1 MKNDSDLPG
10 PEITLKPFQYDF
22 VFSEERFP
30 ALIAGIG
37 TGKTYMLLLKIWNF
51 LSNHPNCLG
60 LICRKEY
67 TDLHD
72 STMKDFTRY
81 FGVTADSNKEFKFP
95 NGSVLMFRHAAEVEV
110 LKNINLSIFGIEQAE
125 EFETD
130 EQFIFL
136 RDRLRNPNSPYRQ
149 GVIIAN
155 ARGHNW
161 IWKKWVNNPQEG
173 YFSITATTFDNEENL
188 PVDFINDLRKM
199 EQDAPTHYKQYVL
212 NSFEEVDAD
221 DLLLTHEQVYGSSKI
236 EMPFVGKP
244 RRIMAVDVAR
254 YGGDEIVYCILE
266 SRGVIKWE
274 MIHLEGQKNKSLTW
288 TTGKIIDMVKDFDL
302 HAVVIDDTGMG
313 GGVTDALDSSR
324 YGVFPF
330 NGAEASNNP
339 GYLNRRAEGFFKLQ
353 EAFQKGWLK
362 ILPDTELQEQLL
374 TIKYKYKTKDQKMI
388 VSKDE
393 MRREGLKSPD
403 RADALMMAYFFA
415 DRSAE
420 GNHYPDYCAPD
431 EDLYRSV
438 QDLPRWST

>member
-1 MKNDSDLPG
+1 MEAKRPDPDELLDWAMAEEKRISQGKLKIFFGAAPG
-10 PEITLKPFQYDF
+10 
-22 VFSEERFP
+22 V
-30 ALIAGIG
+30 
-37 TGKTYMLLLKIWNF
+37 GKTYAMLAAARKKREEGVDIVVGIAET
-51 LSNHPNCLG
+51 HG
-60 LICRKEY
+60 RKE
-67 TDLHD
+67 T
-72 STMKDFTRY
+72 
-81 FGVTADSNKEFKFP
+81 
-95 NGSVLMFRHAAEVEV
+95 EV
-110 LKNINLSIFGIEQAE
+110 LL
-125 EFETD
+125 
-130 EQFIFL
+130 
-136 RDRLRNPNSPYRQ
+136 
-149 GVIIAN
+149 
-155 ARGHNW
+155 
-161 IWKKWVNNPQEG
+161 EG
-173 YFSITATTFDNEENL
+173 LENL
-188 PVDFINDLRKM
+188 PCRM
-199 EQDAPTHYKQYVL
+199 HSYR
-212 NSFEEVDAD
+212 
-221 DLLLTHEQVYGSSKI
+221 G
-236 EMPFVGKP
+236 
-244 RRIMAVDVAR
+244 R
-254 YGGDEIVYCILE
+254 EIRE
-266 SRGVIKWE
+266 
-274 MIHLEGQKNKSLTW
+274 
-288 TTGKIIDMVKDFDL
+288 FDL
-302 HAVVIDDTGMG
+302 DAIVIDDTGMG

>member
-136 RDRLRNPNSPYRQ
+136 RDRLRNPNA
-149 GVIIAN
+149 GIVEFFV
-155 ARGHNW
+155 GFF
-161 IWKKWVNNPQEG
+161 G
-173 YFSITATTFDNEENL
+173 SIRISDL
-188 PVDFINDLRKM
+188 PLKITMVG
-199 EQDAPTHYKQYVL
+199 
-212 NSFEEVDAD
+212 SFECTNAIPVSP
-221 DLLLTHEQVYGSSKI
+221 LGISI
-236 EMPFVGKP
+236 N
-244 RRIMAVDVAR
+244 
-254 YGGDEIVYCILE
+254 
-266 SRGVIKWE
+266 
-274 MIHLEGQKNKSLTW
+274 IHLDYT
-288 TTGKIIDMVKDFDL
+288 I
-302 HAVVIDDTGMG
+302 A
-313 GGVTDALDSSR
+313 DS
-324 YGVFPF
+324 
-330 NGAEASNNP
+330 
-339 GYLNRRAEGFFKLQ
+339 
-353 EAFQKGWLK
+353 
-362 ILPDTELQEQLL
+362 
-374 TIKYKYKTKDQKMI
+374 
-388 VSKDE
+388 
-393 MRREGLKSPD
+393 
-403 RADALMMAYFFA
+403 FA
-415 DRSAE
+415 DFSM
-420 GNHYPDYCAPD
+420 C
-431 EDLYRSV
+431 
-438 QDLPRWST
+438 